1 MQKLKIGRI
10 VLGSCQTN
18 CYFVYREEEKQAIVF
33 DPADKGAYLYEK
45 LTEKGFQIAGIL
57 LTHGHFD
64 HILGCA
70 GLKECSG
77 AKIYAYEKEKVL
89 YGRSG

>member
-45 LTEKGFQIAGIL
+45 LTEKGFQIISADQHLVFLKIIATASYRMPRRGKYF
-57 LTHGHFD
+57 T
-64 HILGCA
+64 LG
-70 GLKECSG
+70 
-77 AKIYAYEKEKVL
+77 
-89 YGRSG
+89 